1 MGKSEKGLSIG
12 SELSGGRYKYRI
24 LNVVGKGDARITY
37 YATSIFCPKG
47 EVPGRNFII
56 KEYSNRW
63 DIKRY
68 SASAIDIISVAAIL
82 QYVVRHPNIGRVV
95 DIFEANDT
103 VYYAMEY
110 VEGEN
115 LREFVRRRGPL
126 SVRDTL
132 DMLLP
137 VMRAV
142 VYLHDRCLLHLDIKP
157 DNIIV
162 HPVGSDMVRPV
173 LIDFGQTRPY
183 DADGLVPM
191 RGYSRIGASRG
202 YAPPEQCKGL
212 SELGPAA
219 DVYALGAVLLFC
231 LAGENPL
238 PSDQMDP
245 GMLREAL
252 EGRMDEKM
260 IDSMIR
266 ALAPDPGMRTPT
278 VRDLI
283 RSLYTVSDV
292 WIQSDSD
299 SEATLPQSQGLTP
312 GNQRAVTTTPIK
324 ERRYG
329 CFTPTLSGIRLVH
342 TAKEFMSD
350 RSVAGLYAG
359 MDLKLG
365 LRFRSE
371 GDFSG
376 LQMAE
381 NIWEGCE
388 FYSLKHPKVTKEP
401 FLDSLDRG
409 VTLLFQRNVENY
421 LTCLRV
427 QHHLRKKNCNVRITN
442 PASVK
447 ALWISLQKGA
457 SAQGDIT
464 DYGWT
469 YGYER
474 KDGVTRI
481 TETSFDQENEYRT
494 AHPEDDTI
502 LKGAA
507 LLSMM
512 EEGKI
517 RDMGFEDIMPYD
529 VWLVMTPVSTT
540 RPVCPPSPLSAG
552 RLDKKIKMARL
563 VKRGSAMPTENLFK
577 LPYEL
582 LRNKGL
588 SLRIGSRH
596 AGWLPYDCSVPEGEG
611 FVWLKIKIDSG
622 MSLSVRIIIDHI
634 VKEWDVGELLYDEE
648 YNEWEKCL
656 T

>member
-1 MGKSEKGLSIG
+1 MDKGEKGLLIG
-12 SELSGGRYKYRI
+12 SELNGGNYKYRI

-68 SASAIDIISVAAIL
+68 FASAIDFLSVAAIL

-103 VYYAMEY
+103 FYYAMEY

-115 LREFVRRRGPL
+115 LREYVRRRGPL

-132 DMLLP
+132 DLLLP

-162 HPVGSDMVRPV
+162 HPVGSDMLRPV

-191 RGYSRIGASRG
+191 SGYSRIGASRG

-212 SELGPAA
+212 SGLGPAT
-219 DVYALGAVLLFC
+219 DVYALVAVLLFC
-231 LAGENPL
+231 LGGENPL
-238 PSDQMDP
+238 PSDQLDP
-245 GMLREAL
+245 EMLREAL
-252 EGRMDEKM
+252 EGRMEEKR
-260 IDSMIR
+260 IDSLIR
-266 ALAPDPGMRTPT
+266 ALAPDPGKRTPS

-299 SEATLPQSQGLTP
+299 SEATLPHSQGLTP

-324 ERRYG
+324 ETRYG
-329 CFTPTLSGIRLVH
+329 YFTPTLLGIRLVH

-388 FYSLKHPKVTKEP
+388 FYSLKHPKDTKKS
-401 FLDSLDRG
+401 FLESLDRG
-409 VTLLFQRNVENY
+409 VTLLFQRNVESY

-427 QHHLRKKNCNVRITN
+427 RHHLRMKNFNVRIIN
-442 PASVK
+442 PASMK
-447 ALWISLQKGA
+447 ALWVSLQKGA
-457 SAQGDIT
+457 SPHGSVT

-474 KDGVTRI
+474 KEGVTRI
-481 TETSFDQENEYRT
+481 TETSFDQESEYRT
-494 AHPEDDTI
+494 AHPEDDII

-529 VWLVMTPVSTT
+529 VWLVMAP
-540 RPVCPPSPLSAG
+540 RPTLPPGLPPPPLSAEG
-552 RLDKKIKMARL
+552 GDEKIKMARL
-563 VKRGSAMPTENLFK
+563 VKRGSAMPKENLFK

-582 LRNKGL
+582 LRNKIM

-596 AGWLPYDCSVPEGEG
+596 DVRLRYDCSVPEGEG
-611 FVWLKIKIDSG
+611 FAWLKVKIDPG
-622 MSLSVRIIIDHI
+622 MSLSVWIMIDHF
-634 VKEWDVGELLYDEE
+634 VQEWDVGELLYDEE
-648 YNEWEKCL
+648 YSEWEKCI